1 MEDDEER
8 EKRQRREKL
17 PDVVPDNRG
26 ILRWIP
32 RQKIDQIGLIACLCV
47 TIFALHKHYM
57 RTAQTY
63 P

>member
-1 MEDDEER
+1 MEDNKE
-8 EKRQRREKL
+8 RRERRKL
-17 PDVVPDNRG
+17 PDVIPDNRG
-26 ILRWIP
+26 ILRWVP

-57 RTAQTY
+57 GTAQTY